1 MARVIFRCG
10 SGTGIKKPK
19 MYWCDILGNKE
30 KHVNRIPAALISYKI
45 SHHQFVVLVNST
57 SRKLILPYFES
68 PAIQSTPGNSNLS
81 LTRSN
86 FHFPSDHFLY
96 NFTLDNS
103 NFRLNSNF
111 FLLPLKVRII
121 GSRLCSFR
129 PVWNQHHEKRD
140 FNHCN

>member
-1 MARVIFRCG
+1 
-10 SGTGIKKPK
+10 

-30 KHVNRIPAALISYKI
+30 KHVNRIRAALISYKI

-68 PAIQSTPGNSNLS
+68 PAIQSTPGNSNSLYRLYNSNLS

-103 NFRLNSNF
+103 NSRLNSNF
-111 FLLPLKVRII
+111 FLFPLKVRII

-129 PVWNQHHEKRD
+129 PV
-140 FNHCN
+140 